1 MAADAQVP
9 SVDDI
14 AAAIQRY
21 IPTFHG
27 ANEAARAILALFAPI
42 LAEKER
48 VERNRDMWKGQCERQ
63 AQTLLDLR
71 MQMLSDEG
79 QSRERG

>member
-1 MAADAQVP
+1 MILEKDASDAP
-9 SVDDI
+9 CYLSSSE
-14 AAAIQRY
+14 ASAWASG
-21 IPTFHG
+21 F
-27 ANEAARAILALFAPI
+27 NAARDLFAPI

-48 VERNRDMWKGQCERQ
+48 EERNRDMWKGQCERQ
-63 AQTLLDLR
+63 AATLHELR